1 MLQLIPA
8 VSSLSHSIVFQLSQ
22 VPQYSA
28 AVNTSCLKSLTQY
41 SVPVVLSL
49 SIVLHLIRAVSSLS
63 HSIVFQLSQVP
74 QYSAAV
80 NTSCLKSL
88 TQYSV
93 RCLKSLS
100 MVLQLSQVSQYSA
113 AVDTS
118 CFKSLTQY
126 RADPESHLCCL
137 LNDQITC
144 NFYFSVS
151 GLALLHLPHM

>member
-1 MLQLIPA
+1 MIPAVSSLSQSIVFQLTVVSSLSIVLQLIPA
-8 VSSLSHSIVFQLSQ
+8 VSSLSI
-22 VPQYSA
+22 
-28 AVNTSCLKSLTQY
+28 
-41 SVPVVLSL
+41 
-49 SIVLHLIRAVSSLS
+49 SIVLRLIPAVSSLS
-63 HSIVFQLSQVP
+63 HSTVFQLSQVS

-80 NTSCLKSL
+80 DTGCLKSL